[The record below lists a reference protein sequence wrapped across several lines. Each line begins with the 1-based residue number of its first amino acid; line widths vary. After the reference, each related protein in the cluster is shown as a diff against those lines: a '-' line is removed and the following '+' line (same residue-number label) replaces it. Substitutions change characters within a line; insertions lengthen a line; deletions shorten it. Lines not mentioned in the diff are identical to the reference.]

1 MKETQ
6 LIEKLKENNE
16 KAFKLLYNYYPKIR
30 SYLLGFGATKQEV
43 EDVYHE
49 ALFILISKL
58 KDSEFELTSSVNTF
72 LFGIC
77 KNKFITLCREKK
89 KALNHKYDTEIEL
102 DSNHKDDIEVAILHD
117 QKLSVAQNAFKQLE
131 ERCKKLLQAFYVDGK
146 RMKQIA
152 IDFGFT
158 SEKVAKTQKY
168 RCLEA
173 AKKNYQLKAVRG
185 LR

>member
-16 KAFKLLYNYYPKIR
+16 QAFKLLYKYYPIIR
-30 SYLLGFGATKQEV
+30 SYLLRFGATQQEI

-49 ALFILISKL
+49 ALFILINKL
-58 KDSEFELTSSVNTF
+58 KDPQFELTSTVNTF

-77 KNKFITLCREKK
+77 KHKYITINREKK
-89 KALNHKYDTEIEL
+89 KSSEIEL
-102 DSNHKDDIEVAILHD
+102 NSDDNKLLEEAIQEDKKYEVA
-117 QKLSVAQNAFKQLE
+117 QKAFHQLE
-131 ERCKKLLQAFYVDGK
+131 ESCKKLLKAFYVEGK

-152 IDFGFT
+152 NEFGF
-158 SEKVAKTQKY
+158 SSDKVAKTQKY

-173 AKKNYQLKAVRG
+173 AKKNYQLKA
-185 LR
+185 